1 MQKYLR
7 GLRMRFLLTWS
18 SLLLLGFLLLAGATA
33 CGSTGSPLRVS
44 ILPVT
49 SGSLQA
55 GNAFTFKATIHNT
68 STSQVDG
75 VGLSVALPADSRYR
89 STVASSDALVSRV
102 SPIDPQINSSN
113 PVWGTWSL
121 GPAGSSSDT
130 LTVEFTIAVAGSPG
144 SYPVTAYA
152 TGGTATVTST
162 RTVQVVGQPNYQ
174 VGLAATPG
182 TASAGSTVAYA
193 VTIINTGHGDA
204 QQVEILLN
212 LPPGVQY
219 VKTLHIAES
228 AGVHRT
234 TSYDPPPGSEEV
246 FFGNWSMPGVSNVT
260 GSSTLTI
267 EFEASILPDAK
278 PGKSYVTGQLTDGA
292 DAIIPIVNAAELT
305 VTPAS
310 SPSAS
315 PAAGNGSG
323 STPGPSES
331 PLPSGAATEGG
342 TGPVP
347 SPS

>member
-1 MQKYLR
+1 
-7 GLRMRFLLTWS
+7 MRFLLTWS
-18 SLLLLGFLLLAGATA
+18 SFLILGAVLITTASA
-33 CGSTGSPLRVS
+33 CGSTGSPLQVS
-44 ILPVT
+44 IVPVT
-49 SGSLQA
+49 SGALQA
-55 GNAFTFKATIHNT
+55 GNSFTFKATIHNT

-75 VGLSVALPADSRYR
+75 VGLSVALPAESRYR
-89 STVASSDALVSRV
+89 STAASSDVQVSRV

-121 GPAGSSSDT
+121 GPAGTTSDT
-130 LTVEFTIAVAGSPG
+130 LTVEFVIAVEGSPG
-144 SYPVTAYA
+144 TYPVTAYA
-152 TGGTATVTST
+152 TGGSATVTST
-162 RTVQVVGQPNYQ
+162 RKVQIVGQPNYE

-182 TASAGSTVAYA
+182 TAQAGSTVAYA

-204 QQVEILLN
+204 QQVELLLN

-234 TSYDPPPGSEEV
+234 TAYEPPSGSEEV

-278 PGKSYVTGQLTDGA
+278 PGKTFVTGQLTDGA
-292 DAIIPIVNAAELT
+292 DAIIPIVNAAEMT
-305 VTPAS
+305 VTPAP

-315 PAAGNGSG
+315 PSAGSSSG
-323 STPGPSES
+323 TSSTPSEA
-331 PLPSGAATEGG
+331 PLPSGALTEGG
-342 TGPVP
+342 TSP
-347 SPS
+347 SPTPS